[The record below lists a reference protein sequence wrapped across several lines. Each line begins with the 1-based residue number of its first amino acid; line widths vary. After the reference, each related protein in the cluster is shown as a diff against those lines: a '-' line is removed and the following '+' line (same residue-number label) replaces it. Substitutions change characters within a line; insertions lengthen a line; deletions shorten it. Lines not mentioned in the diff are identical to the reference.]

1 MPALPTV
8 AADTLELPALQLA
21 LRAAELGSVA
31 AAARERDWLPA
42 TATAAI
48 RRLEAQLGAALF
60 TRNSRALRPTP
71 EGAAFLQRA
80 REALTL
86 LGDGVAALREPL
98 AQVRG
103 LLRLGMPADLGT
115 RLLRPLLDEFMA
127 LHPALQLELQ
137 VGDRLSDLAREPVDA
152 ALRYGEPQQ
161 PGLIVRRLADNHRVL
176 VASPDYLARAGTPQ
190 TAEDIAQH
198 QGISL
203 RLASRPGHVWTLLD
217 ESRPVTLRPQVRRIA
232 DNGLVTR
239 EWALAGHGIAMKSR
253 LDVADDLAAGRL
265 VQVLPALRSAP
276 YPLVLALASGSHLS
290 ARVRALGDFL
300 SERLNA

>member
-1 MPALPTV
+1 MVTV
-8 AADTLELPALQLA
+8 TADSLELPALQLA

-80 REALTL
+80 QEALAL
-86 LGDGVAALREPL
+86 LGDGVAQLREPL

-103 LLRLGMPADLGT
+103 LLRLGMPSDLGA
-115 RLLRPLLDEFMA
+115 RVLRPLLDDFLA
-127 LHPALQLELQ
+127 LHPALQLDLQ
-137 VGDRLSDLAREPVDA
+137 VGDRVSDLSREPVDA

-176 VASPDYLARAGTPQ
+176 VASPDYLARAGTPHM
-190 TAEDIAQH
+190 AEDIAQH
-198 QGISL
+198 DGISL
-203 RLASRPGHVWTLLD
+203 RLANRPGHVWAMLD
-217 ESRPVTLRPQVRRIA
+217 GGRPVSLRPRVRRTA
-232 DNGLVTR
+232 DSGLVTR
-239 EWALAGHGIAMKSR
+239 EWALAGQGIAMKSL

-265 VQVLPALRSAP
+265 VQVLPQLRSAP

-300 SERLNA
+300 QQRLAAR

>member
-1 MPALPTV
+1 MPLVP
-8 AADTLELPALQLA
+8 ADSLELPALQLA

-80 REALTL
+80 QEALGL

-103 LLRLGMPADLGT
+103 LLRLGMPSDLGT
-115 RLLRPLLDEFMA
+115 RVLRPLLDDFLA
-127 LHPALQLELQ
+127 LHPALQLDLQ
-137 VGDRLSDLAREPVDA
+137 VGDRVSDLAREPVDA

-161 PGLIVRRLADNHRVL
+161 PGLIVRRLADNHRIL

-190 TAEDIAQH
+190 SAADIAQH
-198 QGISL
+198 EGISL
-203 RLASRPGHVWTLLD
+203 RLASRPGDVWPML
-217 ESRPVTLRPQVRRIA
+217 EGARPVSLRPRVRRIA
-232 DNGLVTR
+232 DSGLVTR
-239 EWALAGHGIAMKSR
+239 EWALAGQGIAMKSQ
-253 LDVADDLAAGRL
+253 LDVAGDLAAGRL
-265 VQVLPALRSAP
+265 VHVLPQLRSAP

-300 SERLNA
+300 QQRLAARA